1 MFWPHVEVSTHIFW
15 MQKKFLS
22 LRAVHILG
30 QLNLGADFHF
40 LHELRPGEWRVHP
53 QTAREEVDLLYFKQ
67 DSTVL
72 PLDLS
77 FSSFASVACLFANF
91 VKIILNAFLLVS
103 LLDMYQLM
111 VFLWGGI

>member
-1 MFWPHVEVSTHIFW
+1 MDAEEVSVTQGCAYPRSIEFGSR
-15 MQKKFLS
+15 FS
-22 LRAVHILG
+22 LE
-30 QLNLGADFHF
+30 
-40 LHELRPGEWRVHP
+40 HELRPGEWRVHP
-53 QTAREEVDLLYFKQ
+53 QTAREEVDLLYFEQ